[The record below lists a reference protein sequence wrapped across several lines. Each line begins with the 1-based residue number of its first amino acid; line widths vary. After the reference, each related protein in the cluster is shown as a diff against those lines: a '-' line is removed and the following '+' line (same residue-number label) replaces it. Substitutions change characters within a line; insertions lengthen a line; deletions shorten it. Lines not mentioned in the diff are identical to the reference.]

1 MKLYDIKPY
10 MDIED
15 ASNIINSSI
24 AQLYLDK
31 YINRNDCLNLRIRLQ
46 YYLEEIRRE
55 IKKQDESK
63 TLSKS

>member
-31 YINRNDCLNLRIRLQ
+31 YINHNDCLNLRIRLQ